1 MAPETQTATARRPH
15 PARAAVPQGK
25 ALSDFGDAAG
35 FAAMRAAYHRKGG
48 LARGDDLGHLLEDRA
63 RGDFVSLARL
73 IVAGE
78 VFGFEWRHGIWIP
91 LFQFDLEDLSIRPG
105 LRPVLVELASE
116 FDGWRLA
123 AWFVE
128 PNAWLD
134 GALPIDLM
142 DSKLSDV
149 VQAARADRF
158 VATG

>member
-1 MAPETQTATARRPH
+1 MAPETQTATAHPAVRPH
-15 PARAAVPQGK
+15 PPLAPARP
-25 ALSDFGDAAG
+25 LSEFGDAAA
-35 FAAMRAAYHRKGG
+35 FAAMRAVYHRKGG
-48 LARGDDLGHLLEDRA
+48 LARGDDLARLLEDRA

-78 VFGFEWRHGIWIP
+78 VFGFEWRHGFWIP

-105 LRPVLVELASE
+105 LRQVLAELASE
-116 FDGWRLA
+116 FDGWRLT

-128 PNAWLD
+128 PNAWLG

-142 DSKLSDV
+142 DSNLPEV

>member
-1 MAPETQTATARRPH
+1 MAPETQTATARRPL

-25 ALSDFGDAAG
+25 ALSDFGDHAA
-35 FAAMRAAYHRKGG
+35 FAAMRAIYHRKGG
-48 LARGDDLGHLLEDRA
+48 LARGDDLAHLLEDRA

-78 VFGFEWRHGIWIP
+78 VFGFESRHGIWIP

>member
-1 MAPETQTATARRPH
+1 MAPEMPTATVRRSF
-15 PARAAVPQGK
+15 PARAAAPQGT
-25 ALSDFGDAAG
+25 ALSDFGDDTA
-35 FAAMRAAYHRKGG
+35 FAAMRAVYHRKGG
-48 LARGDDLGHLLEDRA
+48 LARGDDLARLLEDRA

-78 VFGFEWRHGIWIP
+78 VFGFEWRHGFWIP
-91 LFQFDLEDLSIRPG
+91 LFQFDLQQLSIRPG
-105 LRPVLVELASE
+105 LRPVLAELASE

-128 PNAWLD
+128 PNGWLD
-134 GALPIDLM
+134 GALPIDLI
-142 DSKLSDV
+142 DSKPSDV